1 MLVACHASKRLGRM
15 NTIKAQG
22 TLTKKLQWDPSSI
35 SMPKLLKGGKGLRGM
50 GWVSLLPLEQLVR
63 KT

>member
-1 MLVACHASKRLGRM
+1 M